1 MVIHMPLL
9 DINMPSNAN
18 YVFSMLIS
26 IVTLDL
32 FPSEDVLNALFTFPD
47 QIPYNDR
54 FDNLDIF
61 QLFHEILTKTLTFT
75 LWIVI
80 FDIGFG
86 VK

>member
-9 DINMPSNAN
+9 DINFPSNAN

-32 FPSEDVLNALFTFPD
+32 FPSEDVLNSLFDFD
-47 QIPYNDR
+47 EEEPYNSR

-61 QLFHEILTKTLTFT
+61 LIAYFKT
-75 LWIVI
+75 LWI
-80 FDIGFG
+80 FNY
-86 VK
+86 